1 MPPSTRY
8 TRHSGGN
15 IVQTQVVLT
24 LIGPDRPGLIEAL
37 SDEIARASGNWEQ
50 SRMARLADQFAGILR
65 VSLPTSRVADLTT
78 ALKSLERHGLRIV
91 VEASQA
97 SDTPRGTVAMR
108 LEVVGNDRAG
118 IVRDISR
125 ALAQRSVNVDELET
139 QVEEAPMGGGQL
151 FRARALLHAPQAL
164 TISQLR
170 AALEGIADDL
180 MVDVSLATRADDGTK
195 P

>member
-1 MPPSTRY
+1 M
-8 TRHSGGN
+8 
-15 IVQTQVVLT
+15 QTQVVLT
-24 LIGPDRPGLIEAL
+24 LIGPDRPGLVEAL
-37 SDEIARASGNWEQ
+37 SDEIARVGGNWEQ

-65 VSLPTSRVADLTT
+65 VSLPAARVPDLST

-97 SDTPRGTVAMR
+97 GESPRGTVAMR

-139 QVEEAPMGGGQL
+139 QCEEAPMGGGQL
-151 FRARALLHAPQAL
+151 FRARALLHVPQAL

-170 AALEGIADDL
+170 GALEGIADDL
-180 MVDVSLATRADDGTK
+180 MVDVSLATRDDATK
-195 P
+195 R